1 MNIALPRSR
10 RHRAQ
15 LVPRELKRILDQA
28 VDAQTPALHIDVR
41 DVADVQDGKAGR
53 KRLPR
58 RNAWVLLQ
66 ERHHRIITGV
76 PSIPFPKRKVPL
88 DVARQELE
96 ILERTYPEAATALDY
111 DNIFNLLIAVILSAQ
126 TTDAGV
132 NRVTPFLFEKYPTP
146 QALAKAKLS
155 DVEKIIKPT
164 GFFRTKAKNI
174 VNAAK
179 ALVENY
185 AGEVP
190 KDREGLESLPG
201 VGRKTANVVM
211 SVAFGEAAI
220 AVDTHVFRVSHR
232 LGLTLGKTPRDVEED
247 LVKIVPV
254 KKQPHVSHWLILH
267 GRAICKAPWPKCE
280 ACPAVK
286 LCPTPPIRA
295 RVLKAAPRK
304 KKERS
309 R

>member
-1 MNIALPRSR
+1 M
-10 RHRAQ
+10 
-15 LVPRELKRILDQA
+15 
-28 VDAQTPALHIDVR
+28 
-41 DVADVQDGKAGR
+41 
-53 KRLPR
+53 
-58 RNAWVLLQ
+58 
-66 ERHHRIITGV
+66 
-76 PSIPFPKRKVPL
+76 PSLPFPKRRVPL
-88 DVARQELE
+88 DVARKELE
-96 ILERTYPEAATALDY
+96 ILEKTYPDAATALDY
-111 DNIFNLLIAVILSAQ
+111 ENVYNLLIAVILSAQ

-146 QALAKAKLS
+146 QALANAKLG

-164 GFFRTKAKNI
+164 GFFRTKAKSI

-179 ALVENY
+179 ALV
-185 AGEVP
+185 ADHGGKVP
-190 KDREGLESLPG
+190 KDRDSLEALPG

-232 LGLTLGKTPRDVEED
+232 LGLTLGKSPRAVEDD
-247 LVKIVPV
+247 LVRIVPI

-267 GRAICKAPWPKCE
+267 GRAICKAPMPKCE
-280 ACPAVK
+280 ECPVVK

-295 RVLKAAPRK
+295 RVLLKR